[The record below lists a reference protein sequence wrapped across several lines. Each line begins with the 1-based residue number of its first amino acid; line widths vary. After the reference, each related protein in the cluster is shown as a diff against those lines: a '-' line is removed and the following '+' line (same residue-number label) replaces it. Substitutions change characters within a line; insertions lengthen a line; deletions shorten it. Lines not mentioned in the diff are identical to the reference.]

1 MMENY
6 KQGLSLFNI
15 NSPTFP
21 PQIWDYD
28 QPFGPLSSSN
38 LSLPSSEFPV
48 ELEFASPRQRSGI
61 FSQTVSKPEKEAEDL
76 YRRRLH
82 ISNIPFHYREMELL
96 QLFSPFGEVESVQII
111 YNDLGSQGYGFV
123 TMQTGESALW
133 ARNSINNTRVG
144 GRLVLVNPAWPKS
157 KMSKQSEAVVRQ
169 CSCGGGGGGVS
180 ALDLL
185 RAETK
190 LAEAQLAVLSIK
202 HQLMLSGKN
211 NQDNT
216 ATASAPLPHHL

>member
-38 LSLPSSEFPV
+38 LSSPSSEFPV

-76 YRRRLH
+76 YDRRLH
-82 ISNIPFHYREMELL
+82 ISNIPFHYREMDLL
-96 QLFSPFGEVESVQII
+96 QLFSPFGGVESVQII

-133 ARNSINNTRVG
+133 ARNSINNPSS
-144 GRLVLVNPAWPKS
+144 L
-157 KMSKQSEAVVRQ
+157 
-169 CSCGGGGGGVS
+169 
-180 ALDLL
+180 
-185 RAETK
+185 
-190 LAEAQLAVLSIK
+190 
-202 HQLMLSGKN
+202 
-211 NQDNT
+211 
-216 ATASAPLPHHL
+216 